1 MLPKI
6 NIINMKFEESCCI
19 VRIVDLLKTPTAKH
33 HLGEIIF
40 PEDKVKQKI
49 CPVKGSRVYLEKLKM

>member
-1 MLPKI
+1 
-6 NIINMKFEESCCI
+6 MKFEESCCI

-40 PEDKVKQKI
+40 PEDKDKQKI